1 MLLSKLICTKGASVI
16 TVEFNLI
23 TPLSELQKKNHRVY
37 TYADIANVSGL
48 TRQGV
53 RRLLTQGTK
62 QVEVDTLG
70 KLLDFFASE
79 GMPVTLNDLFT
90 VH

>member
-1 MLLSKLICTKGASVI
+1 MV

-23 TPLSELQKKNHRVY
+23 TPLSELQKNNHRVY

-62 QVEVDTLG
+62 QIDVDTLG
-70 KLLDFFASE
+70 KLISFFENE

-90 VH
+90 VKH